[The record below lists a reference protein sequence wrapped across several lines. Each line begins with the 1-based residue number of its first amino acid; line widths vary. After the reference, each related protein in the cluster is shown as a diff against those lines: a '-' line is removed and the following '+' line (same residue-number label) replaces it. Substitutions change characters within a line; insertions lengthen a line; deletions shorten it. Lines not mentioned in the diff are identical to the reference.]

1 MPFFYEM
8 CSRAEPGIMIF
19 LVLKRPAPAHT
30 GRFKTRN
37 IMMPGSTDTC
47 IKKEKTSRE
56 GCFLMLLH
64 S

>member
-19 LVLKRPAPAHT
+19 LVLIIGVWAGA